1 MLQSILHL
9 TTLNPHVASTLPRP
23 GAFFLPRQPAPSS
36 GAAAAAATAEGAGA
50 SVASAWGVSAFAF
63 QGTNAHALL
72 ALGSHA
78 SATTVLGVCNP
89 RFATWAKDRFWI
101 APEPHALV
109 GSVARVAG
117 AAGTAAVLF
126 AADLL
131 QPKHGHLWDHAVA
144 GRPILPGAAFLE
156 AAAACLQMT
165 VAAGDDSLALLLAS
179 VSIPA
184 PLELP
189 PRVSSSGSLVL
200 QCQVDAASG
209 RVRLASSSGGSARG
223 REHLY
228 AAAASAVT
236 AAAAGT
242 QQPTTVAASPSA
254 ALALLLLATIQ
265 SQRAQQ
271 ASIGAI
277 EAARQDGRLGGRG
290 IDPACLDAAFH
301 LGALP
306 AGASSA
312 TPQLRV
318 PAGIA
323 AYQVQGSGGGAPQLL
338 GGCKP
343 TAADSRSGSVVNS
356 YWLAPASG
364 GSSIC
369 TVSGL
374 EARPMGRQHA
384 GAAAAMQGAAA
395 AKVDDTPVEML
406 YEVAWAAG
414 EVATE
419 ATADAPNLPFARFNS
434 SPVRRGQLAAAGT
447 ATLQSTAGASSAL
460 LASVG
465 GQAGAVAAPVP
476 TAVAASVVAAG
487 ILQGLLKAAAQ
498 ENTSSSYAAADADAF
513 QPSQRSSRP
522 VLAFGKAAGVAVT
535 ADVHGVAA
543 RSGATFRPVLLS
555 ASTQAVPPAQ
565 QAQQGSIVIT
575 GGTGTLGQMVAAFL
589 ASGHSGSGS
598 THLQL
603 LGRSGRLG
611 SSSEASAL
619 MGSLSSSSAALTVS
633 SCDAAQSEDAAATM
647 AAATAQHQLAGLLH
661 AGGVLADAVLPNL
674 TAGAIKRVFAAKVSS
689 LAVLQ
694 AALQLQPA
702 ATQLLFSSVAAL
714 LGSPGQANYSAANAA
729 LDASAQHA
737 QLTGQPAAS
746 VQWGAWSGG
755 GMAAQDRSTALRV
768 QRMGMAMI
776 APAEG
781 LAALNQ
787 LISAD
792 PAPAVA
798 AGVPFL
804 WDRLA
809 QQQQLRTGTPAAPS
823 LFSAFI
829 SSSTGSSSSGA
840 AAVAPAAPAASQAAV
855 LADVLAVL
863 RGILGADTSPDSPL
877 MAAGLDSLGAV
888 ELRNS
893 LESKLGVRL
902 PSTLIFDY
910 PTASA
915 IAAYIAAQLAPAAA
929 PGLAATAA
937 ASTAASVA
945 ANAERVSADVAAVVA
960 VILGTSLEPSQP
972 LMAAGLDSLG
982 AVELRNSLES
992 RFGITLPGTLVF
1004 DYPTVAALS
1013 GFIASRLQPA
1023 AATAEAAGPLDLF
1036 SVGTGAMVA
1045 AGPVVGPQPLAVAA
1059 LATRSPKASY
1069 REESVCFEPFVS
1081 HALVSGRL
1089 RHNTHASL
1097 CLLPLQGALRADLT
1111 LVDATSAVPLE
1122 RWDLAEQEA
1131 ALGGAPI
1138 RQAWADSWPAGLH
1151 GASSWSLLYCTRM
1164 HTSNFHFCPP
1174 LISSRFSIFLDAVDQ
1189 FDAAAFAISENE
1201 ALLMDPQQRL
1211 LMEAAGEA
1219 LLAAGAAGAA
1229 APAALAEAVGG
1240 AGVFVGITSTEYAQ
1254 LAQVGV

>member
-1 MLQSILHL
+1 MLPPQALSGADLQSILHL

-23 GAFFLPRQPAPSS
+23 GAFFLPRQPAPSCS
-36 GAAAAAATAEGAGA
+36 TAAGAAGAEAAGNGVAT
-50 SVASAWGVSAFAF
+50 AWGVSAFAF

-72 ALGSHA
+72 ALGSDA
-78 SATTVLGVCNP
+78 SAASSILGLCNP
-89 RFATWAKDRFWI
+89 RFATWAKERFWVG
-101 APEPHALV
+101 PQPHALV

-131 QPKHGHLWDHAVA
+131 QPKHSHLWDHAVA

-156 AAAACLQMT
+156 AAAACLQTT
-165 VAAGDDSLALLLAS
+165 VADDRLTVLLAS

-189 PRVSSSGSLVL
+189 PSISRSGGSLVL
-200 QCQVDAASG
+200 QCQVDVASG
-209 RVRLASSSGGSARG
+209 RVRLASSSSAGTRG

-228 AAAASAVT
+228 GTAGSAT
-236 AAAAGT
+236 AAAPAAGAVA
-242 QQPTTVAASPSA
+242 QQQVTVAASLPTT
-254 ALALLLLATIQ
+254 LAMLLLAAIH
-265 SQRAQQ
+265 SQQAEQ
-271 ASIGAI
+271 ASIGGI
-277 EAARQDGRLGGRG
+277 EAARSDGRTGGRG
-290 IDPACLDAAFH
+290 IEPACLDAAFH

-306 AGASSA
+306 AGASPA

-323 AYQVQGSGGGAPQLL
+323 AYQVQGSSNSGAPQLV

-343 TAADSRSGSVVNS
+343 TAVDSRSGSVTNS
-356 YWLAPASG
+356 YWLAPANG

-369 TVSGL
+369 TVAGL
-374 EARPMGRQHA
+374 EARPMGRLPA
-384 GAAAAMQGAAA
+384 GAAALPAAAA
-395 AKVDDTPVEML
+395 AKAGAAAVDGKPAEML

-414 EVATE
+414 EAATVG
-419 ATADAPNLPFARFNS
+419 PRSVSNLPTTSVGIAHLTKE
-434 SPVRRGQLAAAGT
+434 QLAAAGT
-447 ATLQSTAGASSAL
+447 AALQSAAGTSGAL

-465 GQAGAVAAPVP
+465 GQAGAAAAPVP
-476 TAVAASVVAAG
+476 AAVAASVVAAG

-498 ENTSSSYAAADADAF
+498 ENASSSYAAADADELD
-513 QPSQRSSRP
+513 PTQRSSQP
-522 VLAFGKAAGVAVT
+522 ALAFGKAAAAAAE
-535 ADVHGVAA
+535 ADVHGIAV

-555 ASTQAVPPAQ
+555 AGRQAELPTQ
-565 QAQQGSIVIT
+565 QAQRGSIVVT
-575 GGTGTLGQMVAAFL
+575 GGTGTLGQLVAAFL
-589 ASGHSGSGS
+589 ANSSRGSS
-598 THLQL
+598 SSARLQL
-603 LGRSGRLG
+603 LGRTGRLG
-611 SSSEASAL
+611 SASEAGTL
-619 MGSLSSSSAALTVS
+619 LGSLAHDSSAVISLS
-633 SCDAAQSEDAAATM
+633 SCDASQAEDAAGAL
-647 AAATAQHQLAGLLH
+647 ASATAQQQLAGLLH

-674 TAGAIKRVFAAKVSS
+674 TAGAIKRVFAPKVSS

-776 APAEG
+776 DAAEG
-781 LAALNQ
+781 LAALQ
-787 LISAD
+787 DLLVSAD

-809 QQQQLRTGTPAAPS
+809 QQQRAGSVTAPQS
-823 LFSAFI
+823 LFSAYV
-829 SSSTGSSSSGA
+829 SSAVVGSSGA
-840 AAVAPAAPAASQAAV
+840 AAVASAPAISQAAV

-863 RGILGADTSPDSPL
+863 RSILGAETSPDAPL

-893 LESKLGVRL
+893 LETKLAVRL

-915 IAAYIAAQLAPAAA
+915 IAGYIAAQLAPASMASSTVE
-929 PGLAATAA
+929 GT
-937 ASTAASVA
+937 ASTAANA
-945 ANAERVSADVAAVVA
+945 AAAHAERVAADVAAVVDE
-960 VILGTSLEPSQP
+960 ILGTSLEASQP

-992 RFGITLPGTLVF
+992 RFGIALPGTLVF

-1013 GFIASRLQPA
+1013 GYIASRLQPA
-1023 AATAEAAGPLDLF
+1023 VATAEAAGPLDLF
-1036 SVGTGAMVA
+1036 SAGAGTVDSANLV
-1045 AGPVVGPQPLAVAA
+1045 AGPRPLAVAA
-1059 LATRSPKASY
+1059 LATRSPKASLTT
-1069 REESVCFEPFVS
+1069 VDALCL
-1081 HALVSGRL
+1081 ALVHAAR
-1089 RHNTHASL
+1089 TH
-1097 CLLPLQGALRADLT
+1097 
-1111 LVDATSAVPLE
+1111 
-1122 RWDLAEQEA
+1122 
-1131 ALGGAPI
+1131 
-1138 RQAWADSWPAGLH
+1138 
-1151 GASSWSLLYCTRM
+1151 
-1164 HTSNFHFCPP
+1164 
-1174 LISSRFSIFLDAVDQ
+1174 
-1189 FDAAAFAISENE
+1189 
-1201 ALLMDPQQRL
+1201 
-1211 LMEAAGEA
+1211 
-1219 LLAAGAAGAA
+1219 
-1229 APAALAEAVGG
+1229 
-1240 AGVFVGITSTEYAQ
+1240 
-1254 LAQVGV
+1254 

>member
-1 MLQSILHL
+1 MLPPQALRGAALQSILHL

-23 GAFFLPRQPAPSS
+23 VAFFLPRQPAPSC
-36 GAAAAAATAEGAGA
+36 GPAAAAAGAEAAGNGVAT
-50 SVASAWGVSAFAF
+50 AWGVSAFAF

-72 ALGSHA
+72 ALGSDA
-78 SATTVLGVCNP
+78 SAASSILGLCNP
-89 RFATWAKDRFWI
+89 RFATWAKERFWVG
-101 APEPHALV
+101 PQPHALV

-131 QPKHGHLWDHAVA
+131 QPKHSHLWDHAVA

-156 AAAACLQMT
+156 AAAACLRT
-165 VAAGDDSLALLLAS
+165 AVADDSLAVMLAS

-189 PRVSSSGSLVL
+189 SSINRSGGSLVL

-209 RVRLASSSGGSARG
+209 RVRLASSSATATRG

-228 AAAASAVT
+228 GTAGSAAAAAP
-236 AAAAGT
+236 AAGAEV
-242 QQPTTVAASPSA
+242 QQPAVATATPST
-254 ALALLLLATIQ
+254 ALAMLLLTAIH
-265 SQRAQQ
+265 SQQAQQ

-277 EAARQDGRLGGRG
+277 EAARQDGRTGGRG
-290 IDPACLDAAFH
+290 IEPACLDAAFH

-306 AGASSA
+306 AGASPA

-323 AYQVQGSGGGAPQLL
+323 AYQVQGSSNSGAPQLF

-343 TAADSRSGSVVNS
+343 TVANSRSGSVTSS
-356 YWLAPASG
+356 YWLAPASA

-369 TVSGL
+369 TVAGL
-374 EARPMGRQHA
+374 EARPMGRLPA
-384 GAAAAMQGAAA
+384 GAAAALQAGAAAKVGAAA
-395 AKVDDTPVEML
+395 ADGKPAEML
-406 YEVAWAAG
+406 YELAWAA
-414 EVATE
+414 AE
-419 ATADAPNLPFARFNS
+419 AAAVRPRIASNLPTTSFGVAHLTKE
-434 SPVRRGQLAAAGT
+434 QLAAAGT
-447 ATLQSTAGASSAL
+447 AALQSAAGTSGAL

-465 GQAGAVAAPVP
+465 GKAGAAAAPVP
-476 TAVAASVVAAG
+476 AAVTASVVSAG

-498 ENTSSSYAAADADAF
+498 ENASSSYAAVDADELDPTQRTS
-513 QPSQRSSRP
+513 QPAL
-522 VLAFGKAAGVAVT
+522 VLGKAMAAAAE
-535 ADVHGVAA
+535 ADVHGIAV

-555 ASTQAVPPAQ
+555 ASRQAELPDQ
-565 QAQQGSIVIT
+565 QARRGSIVVG
-575 GGTGTLGQMVAAFL
+575 GGTGTLGQLVAAFL
-589 ASGHSGSGS
+589 ANNSRGGSS
-598 THLQL
+598 STTHLQL
-603 LGRSGRLG
+603 LGRTGRLG
-611 SSSEASAL
+611 SASEAGTL
-619 MGSLSSSSAALTVS
+619 LGSLSQDSSAVISLS
-633 SCDAAQSEDAAATM
+633 SCDASQAEDAAGAL
-647 AAATAQHQLAGLLH
+647 AAATAQQQLAVMLH

-674 TAGAIKRVFAAKVSS
+674 TAGAIKRVFAPKVSS

-729 LDASAQHA
+729 LDASAQQA
-737 QLTGQPAAS
+737 QLTGQPVAS

-787 LISAD
+787 LVSAD

-809 QQQQLRTGTPAAPS
+809 QQQRAGSSAAPQS
-823 LFSAFI
+823 LFSAYV
-829 SSSTGSSSSGA
+829 SSTAVGSSGA
-840 AAVAPAAPAASQAAV
+840 AAVASAPANSQAAI

-863 RGILGADTSPDSPL
+863 CSILGVETSPDAPL

-893 LESKLGVRL
+893 LETKLGVRL

-915 IAAYIAAQLAPAAA
+915 IAGYIAAPLVPPSMVSSMAAA
-929 PGLAATAA
+929 AAATAATAA
-937 ASTAASVA
+937 AAYAEHVA
-945 ANAERVSADVAAVVA
+945 ADVWAVVA
-960 VILGTSLEPSQP
+960 EILGTSLEASQP

-1004 DYPTVAALS
+1004 DYPTVAALA
-1013 GFIASRLQPA
+1013 GYIASRLQPA

-1036 SVGTGAMVA
+1036 SLGAGAMAA
-1045 AGPVVGPQPLAVAA
+1045 AGASAGPRPLAVAA
-1059 LATRSPKASY
+1059 LATRSPKAS
-1069 REESVCFEPFVS
+1069 
-1081 HALVSGRL
+1081 HAMVDAL
-1089 RHNTHASL
+1089 RPALALAVHGHKTAKK
-1097 CLLPLQGALRADLT
+1097 CLSCLLQGALRADLAP
-1111 LVDATSAVPLE
+1111 VDATSVVPLE
-1122 RWDLAEQEA
+1122 RWDLGEQEA
-1131 ALGGAPI
+1131 VVGGAPI
-1138 RQAWADSWPAGLH
+1138 RH
-1151 GASSWSLLYCTRM
+1151 
-1164 HTSNFHFCPP
+1164 
-1174 LISSRFSIFLDAVDQ
+1174 
-1189 FDAAAFAISENE
+1189 
-1201 ALLMDPQQRL
+1201 
-1211 LMEAAGEA
+1211 AAGWHDDSC
-1219 LLAAGAAGAA
+1219 GAM
-1229 APAALAEAVGG
+1229 L
-1240 AGVFVGITSTEYAQ
+1240 
-1254 LAQVGV
+1254 